1 MVRICANVIKSKATT
16 KNNAKL
22 QKEAVITS
30 QERKSYARKGNY
42 YVLLGSAVK
51 NIYITF
57 ILYYIIL
64 YYIIIYK
71 IKQTLISYIRTEKD
85 ISLLIRNYK
94 GAWVAQSVRS
104 RFRS

>member
-30 QERKSYARKGNY
+30 QERKSYARKCNY

-51 NIYITF
+51 KISITY
-57 ILYYIIL
+57 ILYIIC
-64 YYIIIYK
+64 I

-94 GAWVAQSVRS
+94 GAWVAQLIRS